1 MLELHHCKC
10 LLCYYELL
18 NLRATS
24 WYVVYVVR
32 GSGCVVRGS
41 GTGYVVSLLVLGT
54 VVRRTTTRCAV
65 P

>member
-1 MLELHHCKC
+1 MLELHHCKR

-32 GSGCVVRGS
+32 GSDCVVRGS
-41 GTGYVVSLLVLGT
+41 GTGYVVHW
-54 VVRRTTTRCAV
+54 
-65 P
+65 